1 MYLRMNTFVQF
12 KLIIESNIIIL
23 QSDYQ
28 ENNLVSIKQ

>member
-1 MYLRMNTFVQF
+1 MYLRVNTFVQF